1 VTRRPRARNEQ
12 GFATTE
18 AVLVTP
24 VLLFLVMVVIQ
35 FGLWFHAQHVA
46 TAAAEE
52 GARAARA
59 EHGSADAGRDSA
71 DAFLGQAA
79 PRLIVDPN
87 VSASRT
93 LDVVTVE
100 VDGETASVIPGLSFP
115 VRAAAKSPVERFRED
130 PG

>member
-1 VTRRPRARNEQ
+1 MRPSVTRNEE

-18 AVLVTP
+18 AVLITP

-52 GARAARA
+52 GARAARS
-59 EHGSADAGRDSA
+59 ENGSAEVGRA
-71 DAFLGQAA
+71 TANAFLDQAA
-79 PRLIVDPN
+79 PRLVVDRD
-87 VSASRT
+87 VTSIRT

-100 VDGETASVIPGLSFP
+100 VEGDTVSVIPGLSLP
-115 VRAAAKSPVERFRED
+115 VRASATSPVERFRED
-130 PG
+130 SG